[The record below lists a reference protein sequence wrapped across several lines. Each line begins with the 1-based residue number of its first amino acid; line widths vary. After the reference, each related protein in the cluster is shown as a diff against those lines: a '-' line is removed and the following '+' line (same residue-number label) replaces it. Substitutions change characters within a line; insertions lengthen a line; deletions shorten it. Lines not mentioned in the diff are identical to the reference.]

1 MIKKVF
7 SIVLMVSIA
16 LTSCNQSQKQET
28 KDKKVPKIKTEK
40 ETNLLIGS
48 WVEPN
53 PINENELQG
62 IVIKEN
68 GIAESI
74 NMATL
79 IYKKWWKD
87 ADKLI
92 LVAESVGN
100 GTSSLD
106 TTKYEVIK
114 LNEKELELKNNDYTV
129 KYKKQ

>member
-7 SIVLMVSIA
+7 SIVLMVSLA

-28 KDKKVPKIKTEK
+28 KDEKVPTIKIEK

-62 IVIKEN
+62 IIIKDN

-100 GTSSLD
+100 GTSILD
-106 TTKYEVIK
+106 TTRYEVIK
-114 LNEKELELKNNDYTV
+114 LNEKEL
-129 KYKKQ
+129 

>member
-7 SIVLMVSIA
+7 SIVLMVSLA

-40 ETNLLIGS
+40 ERNLLIGS

>member
-1 MIKKVF
+1 MKKIVF
-7 SIVLMVSIA
+7 SIVLVVSLA
-16 LTSCNQSQKQET
+16 LTSCNQSQKQKT
-28 KDKKVPKIKTEK
+28 KDEKVPKIKTEK

-68 GIAESI
+68 GIAASI

-87 ADKLI
+87 ADQLI
-92 LVAESVGN
+92 LVAESIGN

-106 TTKYEVIK
+106 TTKYEIIK
-114 LNEKELELKNNDYTV
+114 LNEKELELKNNDYIV

>member
-1 MIKKVF
+1 MKINILTISLI
-7 SIVLMVSIA
+7 SILLS
-16 LTSCNQSQKQET
+16 SCQQTTKQET
-28 KDKKVPKIKTEK
+28 KNKENILPIMASEK
-40 ETNLLIGS
+40 NLLIGS

-53 PINENELQG
+53 PINVNEVQG
-62 IVIKEN
+62 IKINEDGTAK
-68 GIAESI
+68 SI

-114 LNEKELELKNNDYTV
+114 LNEKELELKNNGYIV

>member
-7 SIVLMVSIA
+7 SIVLMVSLA

-40 ETNLLIGS
+40 ERNLLIGS

-114 LNEKELELKNNDYTV
+114 LNEKELELKNNDYTI

>member
-7 SIVLMVSIA
+7 SIVLMVSLA

-28 KDKKVPKIKTEK
+28 KDEKVPKIKTEK

-79 IYKKWWKD
+79 IYKKCWKD

-92 LVAESVGN
+92 LVAESIGN

-114 LNEKELELKNNDYTV
+114 LNEKELELKNNDYIV

>member
-16 LTSCNQSQKQET
+16 LTSCNHSQKQET

-92 LVAESVGN
+92 LVAESIGN

-114 LNEKELELKNNDYTV
+114 LNEKELELKNNGYIV

>member
-1 MIKKVF
+1 MKKIVF
-7 SIVLMVSIA
+7 SIVLLFSLS
-16 LTSCNQSQKQET
+16 LTSCNQSQKQKP
-28 KDKKVPKIKTEK
+28 KDEKVPKIKTEK
-40 ETNLLIGS
+40 ETNWLIVS

-68 GIAESI
+68 GIAASI

-87 ADKLI
+87 ADQLI
-92 LVAESVGN
+92 LVAESIVN

-106 TTKYEVIK
+106 TTKYEIIK
-114 LNEKELELKNNDYTV
+114 LNEKELELKNNDYIV

>member
-7 SIVLMVSIA
+7 SIVLMVSLA

-28 KDKKVPKIKTEK
+28 KDEKVPKIKTEK

-87 ADKLI
+87 ANKLI

-106 TTKYEVIK
+106 TIKYEVIK